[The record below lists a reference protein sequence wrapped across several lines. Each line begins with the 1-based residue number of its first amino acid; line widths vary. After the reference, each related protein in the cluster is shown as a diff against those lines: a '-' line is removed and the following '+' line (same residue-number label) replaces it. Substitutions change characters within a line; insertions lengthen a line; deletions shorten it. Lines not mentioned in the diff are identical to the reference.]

1 MNSKYILL
9 FSVLFL
15 ISFVSAADLEV
26 IVLEKNEIIIT
37 ELERT
42 NATFKLSITNNG
54 DSDEFQIYSLVSVA
68 MHPKEFFKINHGET
82 LILDVVAVPFKEII
96 SSKKGIYAFEY
107 QIKGKETGFFKDT
120 LALRIFDVKDAV
132 AVTINDIPLNA
143 TKVEMILRNKE
154 NIKIDNLKIV
164 AESNFFEFSETFD
177 LDGKQDKVFEIPIIL
192 ENKISAGDYEA
203 EIIYELNDIKSS
215 VILPI
220 RYLETTGISVYE
232 STSGFIIKKTNITK
246 TNEGN
251 VPAVALIDV
260 RKNVLTRL
268 FTVYSDRPTASERR
282 GLFVDYSWE
291 KEMGV
296 GESYTVSI
304 TTNYTLPFIIILLI
318 AIVGLFAKFVVTG
331 KISVR
336 KSVSLVKT
344 KGGELALKINLRVK
358 SRADLKNVVISDR
371 IPGHAKLFNK
381 FGIQPHRID
390 EQSRKIEWDISYL
403 NAGEERMFSYI
414 IYSKINIVGSFEL
427 PAASVSFDYDGKRE
441 HAFSNKTHFAAETSE
456 N

>member
-1 MNSKYILL
+1 MMNSKYILL

-154 NIKIDNLKIV
+154 NIKIDNIKIV
-164 AESNFFEFSETFD
+164 V
-177 LDGKQDKVFEIPIIL
+177 L
-192 ENKISAGDYEA
+192 NK
-203 EIIYELNDIKSS
+203 K
-215 VILPI
+215 
-220 RYLETTGISVYE
+220 
-232 STSGFIIKKTNITK
+232 
-246 TNEGN
+246 
-251 VPAVALIDV
+251 
-260 RKNVLTRL
+260 
-268 FTVYSDRPTASERR
+268 
-282 GLFVDYSWE
+282 
-291 KEMGV
+291 
-296 GESYTVSI
+296 
-304 TTNYTLPFIIILLI
+304 
-318 AIVGLFAKFVVTG
+318 
-331 KISVR
+331 
-336 KSVSLVKT
+336 
-344 KGGELALKINLRVK
+344 
-358 SRADLKNVVISDR
+358 
-371 IPGHAKLFNK
+371 
-381 FGIQPHRID
+381 
-390 EQSRKIEWDISYL
+390 
-403 NAGEERMFSYI
+403 
-414 IYSKINIVGSFEL
+414 
-427 PAASVSFDYDGKRE
+427 
-441 HAFSNKTHFAAETSE
+441 
-456 N
+456 